1 MVCSRACRQAWFFSH
16 KRLHVILHSAH
27 AKTMFFWSWPFIA
40 ALLCSD
46 LATLHDFPGGWAWC
60 VREPV
65 DRHGSSHTRGFVLYC
80 IVHMPKQCFV
90 LSWLFIA
97 ALLAA
102 TWQRCMIFRGD
113 GQGVFASMSTG
124 MVLLTPEASFYAA

>member
-1 MVCSRACRQAWFFSH
+1 MTGLSGGSPSPRQLRRASCFVNMSKQCFVVVALDRC
-16 KRLHVILHSAH
+16 
-27 AKTMFFWSWPFIA
+27 A
-40 ALLCSD
+40 ACSD
-46 LATLHDFPGGWAWC
+46 FTTLHDFSGGWAWC